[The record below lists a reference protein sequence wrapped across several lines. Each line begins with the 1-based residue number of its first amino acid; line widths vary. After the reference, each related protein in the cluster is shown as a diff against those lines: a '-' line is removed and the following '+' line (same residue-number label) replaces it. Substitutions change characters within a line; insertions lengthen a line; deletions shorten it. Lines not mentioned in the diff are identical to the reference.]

1 MMHELVSSQCP
12 DLVNGVFLWL
22 LTKLPLIGMIAV
34 LPKKRCF
41 LNRSLVQA

>member
-1 MMHELVSSQCP
+1 MAANQA
-12 DLVNGVFLWL
+12 
-22 LTKLPLIGMIAV
+22 LPLIGMIAV